1 MAKGVQTDLTK
12 AVVRRINELC
22 KQKKWSY
29 YKLAGEAGL
38 STGTLAAIMDGS
50 TKKVQL
56 HTIKAVCDAFEITL
70 ATFFSAAYFEHLP
83 MD

>member
-1 MAKGVQTDLTK
+1 MAKGIQADLAK

-22 KQKKWSY
+22 RQRKWSY

-38 STGTLAAIMDGS
+38 STGTLAALIDGS

-56 HTIKAVCDAFEITL
+56 HTVKAICDAFGITL
-70 ATFFSAAYFEHLP
+70 STFFSAAYFEHLP

>member
-1 MAKGVQTDLTK
+1 MAKGIQADLTK

-22 KQKKWSY
+22 RQQKWSY
-29 YKLAGEAGL
+29 YRLSVEAGL

-56 HTIKAVCDAFEITL
+56 HTIKAICDAFNITL
-70 ATFFSAAYFEHLP
+70 ASFFSAAYFEHLP